1 MVDAGLRPSRRR
13 SLAWFQP
20 LTVLRGVVGSS
31 LWRDPVALGL
41 IVASLAGIAA
51 LAAYVQAWMPS
62 LPHLL
67 PLHYNSQGSV
77 DLIGPRTDLFKMPGI
92 GAIVFTTDLI
102 LGAIVHRR
110 ERLAALILL
119 AASVLVQI
127 MLIVATIN
135 IVRLAFGD

>member
-1 MVDAGLRPSRRR
+1 MVDASLRPSRGRP
-13 SLAWFQP
+13 LARFQP
-20 LTVLRGVVGSS
+20 LRLLRRFVGSS
-31 LWRDPVALGL
+31 QWRDPVALGL

-51 LAAYVQAWMPS
+51 LAAYVQAWLPA

-92 GAIVFTTDLI
+92 GGVVFTTDLI
-102 LGAIVHRR
+102 LGAMIHRR

>member
-1 MVDAGLRPSRRR
+1 MVDAGLHPRRGRP
-13 SLAWFQP
+13 LAVFQP
-20 LTVLRGVVGSS
+20 LTILRGIVGAS
-31 LWRDPVALGL
+31 LWRDPVAVGL
-41 IVASLAGIAA
+41 IVTSLAGIGA
-51 LAAYVQAWMPS
+51 LAAYVHAWMPS

-77 DLIGPRTDLFKMPGI
+77 DLIGPRTDLYKMPGI
-92 GAIVFTTDLI
+92 GGIVFLSDLV
-102 LGAIVHRR
+102 LGGFVHRR

-119 AASVLVQI
+119 GASVLVQI

>member
-1 MVDAGLRPSRRR
+1 MVDASLRPRRGR
-13 SLAWFQP
+13 PLAAFQP
-20 LTVLRGVVGSS
+20 LTVLRGIASAS
-31 LWRDPVALGL
+31 LWRDPVAVGL
-41 IVASLAGIAA
+41 IVASLVGIGG
-51 LAAYVQAWMPS
+51 LAAYVHAWMPS

-77 DLIGPRTDLFKMPGI
+77 DLIGPRTDLYKMPGI
-92 GAIVFTTDLI
+92 GGVVFLSDLI
-102 LGAIVHRR
+102 LGGIVHRR

-119 AASVLVQI
+119 SASILVQI